1 MKCVLFDLD
10 GTLVDSEWLGNQ
22 AILDVLPIESE
33 SIETLTTRYR
43 GLELAS
49 ILNDLAKLHGLKLPD
64 DIVAIYRQRMGELFD
79 SRLRAFPGANEMLA
93 SLAQPK
99 CIASGGPPEKIQ
111 RSLRLTKLAHHFEER
126 IFSSYVLN
134 SWKPEPDLFLHAA
147 SEMGFAPHDCVVIED
162 SEVGVRAAR
171 SAGMQVIQFCPHPE
185 LVVPGARTVSEL
197 CKLTELLS
205 T

>member
-43 GLELAS
+43 GVELAS

-93 SLAQPK
+93 SLAQP
-99 CIASGGPPEKIQ
+99 CIASGGPPEKFNALYVSPNWHTTSKSGYSA
-111 RSLRLTKLAHHFEER
+111 RM
-126 IFSSYVLN
+126 FSTPGNLN
-134 SWKPEPDLFLHAA
+134 LICFYTP
-147 SEMGFAPHDCVVIED
+147 SEMGFGHTTAW
-162 SEVGVRAAR
+162 
-171 SAGMQVIQFCPHPE
+171 
-185 LVVPGARTVSEL
+185 
-197 CKLTELLS
+197 
-205 T
+205 